1 MGSPEQVEDVMKTL
15 IAAVGIACAAPLAL
29 EDTKLGTGVALKEA
43 TAIAV
48 LIERPREYVGKTIR
62 VDGIATAVC
71 EVMGCWMAVAAEGD
85 EQGKTVRLKVED
97 GVIAF
102 PVTAKGRKVS
112 AEGVFEEIGST
123 DPHGQEAAGEHAA
136 KDRQAAKRYHI
147 KATGAI
153 IR

>member
-1 MGSPEQVEDVMKTL
+1 MKAL
-15 IAAVGIACAAPLAL
+15 IAAVGIACAAPFAL
-29 EDTKLGTGVALKEA
+29 EETKLGTGVALKEA

-48 LIERPREYVGKTIR
+48 LIERPQEYAGQTIR

-71 EVMGCWMAVAAEGD
+71 EVMGSWMAVAAEGD

-97 GVIAF
+97 GVITF
-102 PVTAKGRKVS
+102 PVTARGRKVS

-136 KDRQAAKRYHI
+136 KDRQAVKRYHI